1 MFNVQLPGPEGKNSS
16 PQGAYARQKLDEPDS
31 DPMRVAVLE
40 FVLEGLHL
48 GKRLNKTALDG
59 TAVYGG

>member
-1 MFNVQLPGPEGKNSS
+1 
-16 PQGAYARQKLDEPDS
+16 
-31 DPMRVAVLE
+31 MRVAVLE

-59 TAVYGG
+59 SAVYGGWTRADRPFDAASVR